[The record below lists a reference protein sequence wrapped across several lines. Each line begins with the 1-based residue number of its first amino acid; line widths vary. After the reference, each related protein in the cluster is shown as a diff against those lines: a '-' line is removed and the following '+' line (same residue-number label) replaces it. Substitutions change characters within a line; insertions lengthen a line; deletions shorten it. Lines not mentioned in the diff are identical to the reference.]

1 MLSPFL
7 PENWHLLSG
16 AGARVL
22 CVILSRNLHVGLVSL
37 HVGLVSLI
45 VDEAQ
50 TDDITLSLSMKGDKL
65 VSGLTARA

>member
-37 HVGLVSLI
+37 I

-50 TDDITLSLSMKGDKL
+50 TDDITLSLAMKGDKL